1 MDIGE
6 KLKKVRKDNKITQ
19 EELAKRLNISPKT
32 VVFWENG
39 KNIPS
44 SKNITSICNIFN
56 LPNNYFMKELTKIS
70 PYSSPVER
78 ALKKS
83 YPISDEEF
91 NSLMPTVTLEHIGI
105 KPSCGTGTSVYENAE
120 IVPVTLGLDLIQNIF
135 KVSDPKRLKL
145 FTASGDSMETTI
157 YDCDLL
163 LVDESRQ
170 DYTNGGIFIIT
181 INNEWYCKRLRLMLN
196 GDLEII
202 SDNPKYGIE
211 IKHPNDEIEI
221 KIIGKVIRNLS
232 KGL

>member
-1 MDIGE
+1 MNIGE

-19 EELAKRLNISPKT
+19 EELARQLNVSPKS

-56 LPNNYFMKELTKIS
+56 LPNDYFTKELIKIS

-78 ALKKS
+78 ALKKAGS
-83 YPISDEEF
+83 ISDEEF
-91 NSLMPTVTLEHIGI
+91 NCLMPTITLEHIGI
-105 KPSCGTGTSVYENAE
+105 KPSCGTGTSVYDNAE
-120 IVPVTLGLDLIQNIF
+120 IVPVTLGIDLIQNVF
-135 KVSDPKRLKL
+135 KVSNPKNLKL

-163 LVDESRQ
+163 LIDESRQ
-170 DYTNGGIFIIT
+170 DYNNGGIFIIT
-181 INNEWYCKRLRLMLN
+181 LNNEWYCKRLRLKLN

-211 IKHPNDEIEI
+211 IKHPNDDIEI
-221 KIIGKVIRNLS
+221 KFIGKVIRNLS
-232 KGL
+232 KAL

>member
-1 MDIGE
+1 MEIGE

-19 EELAKRLNISPKT
+19 EELAKRLNVSPKT
-32 VVFWENG
+32 VVFWESG
-39 KNIPS
+39 KSIPS
-44 SKNITSICNIFN
+44 SKNITSVCNIFN

-70 PYSSPVER
+70 PYSSPIER
-78 ALKKS
+78 ALKKAGS
-83 YPISDEEF
+83 LSDEEF

-105 KPSCGTGTSVYENAE
+105 KPSCGTGTSVYDNAE
-120 IVPVTLGLDLIQNIF
+120 IVPVTLGLDLINSIF
-135 KVSDPKRLKL
+135 KVSDPKKLKL

-157 YDCDLL
+157 YDCDML

-170 DYTNGGIFIIT
+170 DYNNGGIFIIT
-181 INNEWYCKRLRLMLN
+181 INNEWYCKRLRLKLN

-202 SDNPKYGIE
+202 SDNPKYEKE